1 MADLQT
7 VLADAKVSPEQI
19 KEKVAAVRIARQK
32 ARAKFEA
39 AQKDLLELLSPDQ
52 EAVLV
57 SVGYIE

>member
-7 VLADAKVSPEQI
+7 VLADAKVSPEQL
-19 KEKVAAVRIARQK
+19 KEKVAAVRNARQK

-39 AQKDLLELLSPDQ
+39 AQKELLELLGPDQ

-57 SVGYIE
+57 SLGYIE